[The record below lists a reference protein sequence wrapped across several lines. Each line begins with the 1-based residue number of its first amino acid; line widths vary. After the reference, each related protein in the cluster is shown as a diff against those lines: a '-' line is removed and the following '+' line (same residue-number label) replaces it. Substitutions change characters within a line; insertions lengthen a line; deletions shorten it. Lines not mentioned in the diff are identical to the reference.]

1 MQDPLSSSE
10 VSREELRETVRM
22 MAFQNNISLSGAAE
36 GSGEVG
42 WGQDGTW

>member
-1 MQDPLSSSE
+1 MQNPLSSSK

-22 MAFQNNISLSGAAE
+22 MVFQNNISLSGAAE

-42 WGQDGTW
+42 MGRR